1 MYENRVL
8 LKETE
13 AKQTL
18 IESIEFFFF
27 SKNVSFVR
35 RDKKKQKQ
43 KKRDSTKRTINGGH
57 TV

>member
-13 AKQTL
+13 AKQIL
-18 IESIEFFFF
+18 IESTEFFFF

-35 RDKKKQKQ
+35 RDKKNNKKQ
-43 KKRDSTKRTINGGH
+43 KKEIQLSIP
-57 TV
+57 

>member
-13 AKQTL
+13 AKQIL
-18 IESIEFFFF
+18 IESIEFLF

-35 RDKKKQKQ
+35 RDKKKKEIQLNVPQ
-43 KKRDSTKRTINGGH
+43 T
-57 TV
+57 

>member
-13 AKQTL
+13 AKQIL

-35 RDKKKQKQ
+35 RNKQ